1 MASAAQIDAN
11 RRNAGKST
19 GPKSER
25 GAAAAARNAL
35 RHGLRA
41 EKLTCFDEDAA
52 DFAAFHD
59 GQVAA
64 FAPADEAEAQLVE
77 RITLCAWRL
86 RRSARVEADMF
97 NAFRRPNPPLRN
109 TEVASVFDLALPRM
123 TVMTTLSRYEVALDR
138 ALQRAQLM
146 LERRQ
151 ARRRG
156 DIVPAPIAIDVS
168 GMEMIQTPDAAHGA
182 YRENFQTKPI
192 SPIESAMPSDA
203 AMPSAP
209 PATPAGAAEGPD

>member
-1 MASAAQIDAN
+1 MASEAQITAN
-11 RRNAGKST
+11 RRNAAKST

-25 GAAAAARNAL
+25 GTAAAAQNSL

-52 DFAAFHD
+52 DFAAFHQ

-97 NAFRRPNPPLRN
+97 NAFRRTTPQFHD
-109 TEVASVFDLALPRM
+109 TEIATVFDIAAPR
-123 TVMTTLSRYEVALDR
+123 MTTLSRYEVALDR
-138 ALQRAQLM
+138 ALQRALLM

-151 ARRRG
+151 AQRRG
-156 DIVPAPIAIDVS
+156 EIVPAPIAIEVT
-168 GMEMIQTPDAAHGA
+168 GLEMIETLDPARGAHP
-182 YRENFQTKPI
+182 ENFQTKPI
-192 SPIESAMPSDA
+192 SSIDSAPAAAAAPCAAPSAMIEN
-203 AMPSAP
+203 
-209 PATPAGAAEGPD
+209 TAERPD